1 MFGNE
6 YNQIGME
13 MFFINTDVQLFLSV
27 SSCVTTYLV
36 TTAGVFKQGIY
47 QLSEEDV
54 PTIEPAIRHFRQVV
68 MSQIV
73 GLLSKTVDSKSGK
86 YTPIIVL

>member
-27 SSCVTTYLV
+27 SSCVTTYYAFIHNGL
-36 TTAGVFKQGIY
+36 AHLMF
-47 QLSEEDV
+47 SEN
-54 PTIEPAIRHFRQVV
+54 Q
-68 MSQIV
+68 SS
-73 GLLSKTVDSKSGK
+73 L
-86 YTPIIVL
+86 IIVEVIDKDSMIYKAKGGFYEEGILSYGAL

>member
-27 SSCVTTYLV
+27 SSCVTTYEIWTSPV
-36 TTAGVFKQGIY
+36 IQIDTYNKTPD
-47 QLSEEDV
+47 LSLKE
-54 PTIEPAIRHFRQVV
+54 
-68 MSQIV
+68 
-73 GLLSKTVDSKSGK
+73 LLEKLGDGC
-86 YTPIIVL
+86 